1 MEIISA
7 VQGRYI
13 VREGEKMF
21 GSIGPWEIVLIMAVA
36 LIVVGPGKLPDVARS
51 VGKAASEFK
60 RATSGVQKD
69 FMDAM
74 KEEQKPAVAKTE
86 TIIETAQSSNSDFV
100 AKIVENDSQTD
111 SEAAPSESEPA
122 AENTKAE

>member
-1 MEIISA
+1 
-7 VQGRYI
+7 
-13 VREGEKMF
+13 MF

>member
-1 MEIISA
+1 
-7 VQGRYI
+7 
-13 VREGEKMF
+13 MF

-60 RATSGVQKD
+60 RATSGAQKD

-74 KEEQKPAVAKTE
+74 KEEQKPAATNTE
-86 TIIETAQSSNSDFV
+86 TVLETANSSNSDFV
-100 AKIVENDSQTD
+100 AKIVENDSQPDSEVEPND
-111 SEAAPSESEPA
+111 SEAA
-122 AENTKAE
+122 AENTKAD